1 MATVSS
7 KGRIIIPAEVRKKKG
22 IKQGD
27 RFEVKML
34 ENQLL
39 LVYVEKKSLAG
50 LYGLF
55 KGEGLT
61 RALREEH
68 ERELAKEKGG
78 VRASCRVWF
87 PSWGP

>member
-1 MATVSS
+1 MPVATVSS
-7 KGRIIIPAEVRKKKG
+7 KGQIIIPAEVRKKKG

-39 LVYVEKKSLAG
+39 LVPVEKKSLAG

-61 RALREEH
+61 RSLQEEH
-68 ERELAKEKGG
+68 ERELAKENKKGQ
-78 VRASCRVWF
+78 
-87 PSWGP
+87 